1 MTQKIDVRPWDCWTT
16 TQVQDWDTISD
27 GPGFTVLFR
36 LLPDCFG
43 GPALN
48 GMRIPMP
55 VGEFNTR
62 FNRWATMGFK
72 IQDAFPF
79 SSAETREFIMT
90 GITPEAWEKAFGPG
104 E

>member
-1 MTQKIDVRPWDCWTT
+1 MTQKIDVRPWDCWTA
-16 TQVQDWDTISD
+16 TQVQDFDTMSD

-55 VGEFNTR
+55 IGEFASR
-62 FNRWATMGFK
+62 FARWAAGDT
-72 IQDAFPF
+72 IQKAFPF
-79 SSAETREFIMT
+79 SSADVREFIMT
-90 GITPEAWEKAFGPG
+90 GITPEAWEKAFEPG